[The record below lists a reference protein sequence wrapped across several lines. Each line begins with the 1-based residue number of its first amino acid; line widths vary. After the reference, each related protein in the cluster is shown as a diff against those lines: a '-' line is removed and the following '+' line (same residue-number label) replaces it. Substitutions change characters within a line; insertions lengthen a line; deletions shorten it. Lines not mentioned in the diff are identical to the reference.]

1 MIGQPPRFALTTP
14 TFRFRSLAAA
24 SGRAALGGDRE
35 TLLAC
40 LQLGRLCAGILP
52 PYEMARET
60 LLERIENT
68 KQWLSSLAIPS
79 GIRSTAFGIIGA
91 LAGYDK
97 ARCAE
102 AFEDLVQAASAQLDE
117 ASRAEL
123 NGVLKELTGSSTPT
137 RPHQTVHHF

>member
-1 MIGQPPRFALTTP
+1 M
-14 TFRFRSLAAA
+14 
-24 SGRAALGGDRE
+24 GGDRE
-35 TLLAC
+35 TLLTC
-40 LQLGRLCAGILP
+40 LQLGRLCAGILK
-52 PYEMARET
+52 PYDIPRDI

-68 KQWLSSLAIPS
+68 RQWLSSLAVPS

-91 LAGYDK
+91 LSGYDK

-123 NGVLKELTGSSTPT
+123 NAVRNELTGSSTPT
-137 RPHQTVHHF
+137 RPHHPLQHFHPS